1 MLCEQLSTPSKNTKC
16 VDRFHFIFYILQASC
31 RAHGAEL
38 VIVESQG
45 ENDFIAGEVKR
56 LKGT

>member
-1 MLCEQLSTPSKNTKC
+1 MKC